1 MTSVKK
7 HTQHSGY
14 TLVELIVAVGLF
26 AFVMTLS
33 SGAYLVMIGLNR
45 QAQGVATGI
54 DDLSFALE
62 TMTRDI
68 RTGSAYNCG
77 GIGDCPSGASSFVFR
92 NRHGVLVSYSLSG
105 ASLVKTSNSIQS
117 TLTDPSVTISS
128 LLFYAS
134 GTSPAPSDYQQSRVV
149 IIVSGTVSTGPGKEE
164 PFTVETSATMR
175 GTDI

>member
-1 MTSVKK
+1 MISPTRSV
-7 HTQHSGY
+7 QSGY

-33 SGAYLVMIGLNR
+33 SGAYLMMIGLNR
-45 QAQGVATGI
+45 QAQGVAIGI

-62 TMTRDI
+62 SMTRDI
-68 RTGSAYNCG
+68 RTCSEYNCG
-77 GIGDCPSGASSFVFR
+77 GLGDCPSGASSFSFR
-92 NRHGVLVSYSLSG
+92 NRNGVLVTYGLSG
-105 ASLVKTSNSIQS
+105 ASLTKTLNSVQN

-128 LLFYAS
+128 LLFYAY
-134 GTSPAPSDYQQSRVV
+134 GTSPAPTDYQQSRVV
-149 IIVSGTVSTGPGKEE
+149 IIVSGTVSTGAGKEE